1 MYRIEA
7 IQPGVVDAVRQYGSL
22 LVNGYTFQE
31 VEGRVLSDPIPE
43 GEVGLFDVPGYIL
56 VRAEPPYERVAEL
69 GQQAALV
76 ALDTALREG
85 SLSPEEVEALK
96 GEGEAAKPPKRKR

>member
-7 IQPGVVDAVRQYGSL
+7 IQPGVVDAVRQYGTL
-22 LVNGYTFQE
+22 LVNGYAFRE

-56 VRAEPPYERVAEL
+56 VRAEPPYERVAEM

-85 SLSPEEVEALK
+85 SLSQEEVEALK
-96 GEGEAAKPPKRKR
+96 GEEAKPARKKR